1 MKTPTPAAQW
11 VARLLAILLWIVGS
25 AYLVRAE
32 LGQSSPDLVVI
43 AATPIVWLA
52 VIALPILA
60 EHALRHR
67 QWLAAALLALSAV
80 AGSAYTLSGTL
91 ARQAEARDVK
101 VAKADEADKARRG
114 LEGKLGEAEAMLA
127 DARRKHAAE
136 CASGKGKRCDGIAAT
151 LTVYEGAVEGYR
163 TKLAR
168 LDVASPK
175 AGEQRIAAALAY
187 LPWSTRSAADL
198 APAVGLFAP
207 ALLGLFIELAALAA
221 AMFGWHVR
229 RTTVADRM
237 QTSFAGIA
245 PAAMFSG
252 EHPDRPDG
260 PPRPPKG
267 GRRQPLPANVIAFS
281 GNRAP
286 ASDRA
291 HLRAALA
298 NVAGPVNNSTLA
310 ELMDV
315 SDGEASKRWRAAA
328 DMLNVER
335 RGREVLIS
343 LRREVG
349 AA

>member
-32 LGQSSPDLVVI
+32 LGQPSPDLVVI

-114 LEGKLGEAEAMLA
+114 LDGKLAEAEAMLA
-127 DARRKHAAE
+127 EARRKHAAE

-151 LTVYEGAVEGYR
+151 VLVYEGAVEGYR
-163 TKLAR
+163 AKIAR
-168 LDVASPK
+168 LDVASPV
-175 AGEQRIAAALAY
+175 AGERRIAAALAW
-187 LPWSTRSAADL
+187 LPWSTRSADEL

-221 AMFGWHVR
+221 AMYGWHVR
-229 RTTVADRM
+229 RTTLADRM
-237 QTSFAGIA
+237 QTSFAGVA
-245 PAAMFSG
+245 PATMFAG
-252 EHPDRPDG
+252 EIPDG
-260 PPRPPKG
+260 PPRPPRPG
-267 GRRQPLPANVIAFS
+267 HRRPLSANVPANVLPFS
-281 GNRAP
+281 GKRR
-286 ASDRA
+286 ASDRE
-291 HLRAALA
+291 HLRAALT
-298 NVAGPVNNSTLA
+298 NVGAPVNNGTLA
-310 ELMDV
+310 SLMGV
-315 SDGEASKRWRAAA
+315 TDGEASRRWRAAA
-328 DMLNVER
+328 DMLEVER

-343 LRREVG
+343 LKR
-349 AA
+349 AAG